1 MLDEIQLLR
10 NQISPCQ
17 QVFYYSILTFT
28 TLRNFLKI
36 ILNIECSTAKVN
48 KLPHFQT
55 ILSAGAALPVLL
67 AGTGIGLAAGV
78 AGGTAAVTEKV
89 MKSRQMSVAKLAL
102 VNFIVFSPLSET
114 TVFVK

>member
-1 MLDEIQLLR
+1 
-10 NQISPCQ
+10 
-17 QVFYYSILTFT
+17 
-28 TLRNFLKI
+28 
-36 ILNIECSTAKVN
+36 VN

-102 VNFIVFSPLSET
+102 VNLFEIPVACNI
-114 TVFVK
+114 

>member
-1 MLDEIQLLR
+1 M
-10 NQISPCQ
+10 
-17 QVFYYSILTFT
+17 
-28 TLRNFLKI
+28 
-36 ILNIECSTAKVN
+36 
-48 KLPHFQT
+48 
-55 ILSAGAALPVLL
+55 PVLL

-114 TVFVK
+114 TVLSNDFVVINDNRKGLHPIFM

>member
-1 MLDEIQLLR
+1 M
-10 NQISPCQ
+10 
-17 QVFYYSILTFT
+17 
-28 TLRNFLKI
+28 
-36 ILNIECSTAKVN
+36 
-48 KLPHFQT
+48 
-55 ILSAGAALPVLL
+55 PVLL